1 MEPLLTLRMRLL
13 QHLLVAADQYQ
24 LSRLRRICE
33 KRLCDTVDVETV
45 ATTLAL
51 AEQNHAEELKKVGGW
66 CLLVCAGQLCMSA
79 CAMLIQCLH
88 WFLHAKPGM
97 RSYAC
102 LLSSECT
109 HCPLHKLVR
118 A

>member
-1 MEPLLTLRMRLL
+1 LVELLLTLRLRLL

-51 AEQNHAEELKKVGGW
+51 AEQNHAEELKKVGGGAGGGVCW
-66 CLLVCAGQLCMSA
+66 AVVCAGKWRMSA
-79 CAMLIQCLH
+79 CASIA
-88 WFLHAKPGM
+88 HACAAMP
-97 RSYAC
+97 AC
-102 LLSSECT
+102 
-109 HCPLHKLVR
+109 
-118 A
+118 